1 MESLGSLSYL
11 LAHTATILYRQTD
24 QALQER
30 LGIGMSQFKILM
42 LLIDQPKVQQRYLAE
57 SLGQTE
63 ASISRQIK
71 LLCQRGMLVA
81 ATNPAN
87 RRQRV
92 ASPTPKGV
100 KVARA
105 AQEVVDEYHDPT
117 FSQITDKQQRQLLEM
132 LRAMHATV
140 CQAGKPYACEYGAG
154 IGEAWHTT

>member
-11 LAHTATILYRQTD
+11 LSHTATILYRQTD

-42 LLIDQPKVQQRYLAE
+42 LLIDQPQVQQRTLAE

-71 LLCQRGMLVA
+71 LLCERGMLVA
-81 ATNPAN
+81 AINPHN
-87 RRQRV
+87 RRQHV
-92 ASPTPKGV
+92 PAPTAKGI
-100 KVARA
+100 KLARA
-105 AQEVVDEYHDPT
+105 AQELIDAYHTPT
-117 FSQITDKQQRQLLEM
+117 FDQISDKQQRQLLEM
-132 LRAMHATV
+132 LRSMHASV

-154 IGEAWHTT
+154 LGEVWHTS